1 MLYFNEDTSNVFT
14 NNWMAILN
22 IDFNNIKIYQN
33 LSLKFI

>member
-1 MLYFNEDTSNVFT
+1 MLYFNEDTSNVVT